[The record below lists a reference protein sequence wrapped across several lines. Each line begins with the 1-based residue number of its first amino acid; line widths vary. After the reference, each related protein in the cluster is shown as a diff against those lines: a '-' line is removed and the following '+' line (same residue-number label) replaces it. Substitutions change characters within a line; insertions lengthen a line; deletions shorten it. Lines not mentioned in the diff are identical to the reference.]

1 MHFIRQ
7 FIQQWFLPFGVL
19 LFCCGMFVAT
29 GRTAYKTMVY
39 LGMLAP
45 ALAMIALSPKASVQ
59 ALFGNP
65 IRLLLAV
72 FVFWAASSA
81 SWAVNQTESDNF
93 IKYAVFIVLFSLALS
108 RPVGMT
114 DERLVKV
121 LRLSVILAGIYSV
134 YAVVYWYGI
143 QAHDWHERF
152 NGLAPF
158 YNPLVTGYFMG
169 FFLALMMGEFIAYRQ
184 QRLAFMVYLPVA
196 AALIVM
202 VLLTQSRTPL
212 LGWFMTAMVL
222 ALVKRNQRGWV
233 VAALTVVGA
242 VLLLTFNE
250 ALWARGLSWRP
261 WIWSHVFERVFD
273 APWLGHGV
281 GDDLLIVIPKNG
293 WEFYDPHNM
302 HLSVLYFTGIIG
314 AALWGLLLVIACRVL
329 WLKRHTPEGLLFLGV
344 LVYGVVASSF
354 DGGYLIARPR
364 ENWFTL
370 WLPLALAARLLD
382 PVTLPAADRHD

>member
-1 MHFIRQ
+1 MAILRQ
-7 FIQQWFLPFGVL
+7 LIQRWFLPLGVL

-45 ALAMIALSPKASVQ
+45 ALAMIALSPKASAQ

-81 SWAVNQTESDNF
+81 SWSVNQSESDNF

-108 RPVGMT
+108 RPVGIA
-114 DERLVKV
+114 DQRLLWV
-121 LRLSVILAGIYSV
+121 LRLSVILAGVYSV
-134 YAVVYWYGI
+134 YAVASWYGL
-143 QAHDWHERF
+143 QGHDWRERF
-152 NGLAPF
+152 NGLEPF

-184 QRLAFMVYLPVA
+184 QRWVFIAYLPIA

-212 LGWFMTAMVL
+212 LGWFMTAVVL

-233 VAALTVVGA
+233 VAALTLGGA
-242 VLLLTFNE
+242 ALLLLFNE
-250 ALWARGLSWRP
+250 ALWERGLSWRP
-261 WIWSHVFERVFD
+261 WIWSHVFERVSE

-281 GDDLLIVIPKNG
+281 GDELLIVIPQNG

-302 HLSVLYFTGIIG
+302 HLSVLYFTGVIG
-314 AALWGLLLVIACRVL
+314 AALWALLLAMAFRVL
-329 WLKRHTPEGLLFLGV
+329 WLKRHTPEGLLFFGL

-382 PVTLPAADRHD
+382 PVTQPAERQHG

>member
-1 MHFIRQ
+1 MHVIRQ
-7 FIQQWFLPFGVL
+7 FIQQGLLPLGVV

-39 LGMLAP
+39 LAVLAP
-45 ALAMIALSPKASVQ
+45 ALAMIVLSPKASLQ

-93 IKYAVFIVLFSLALS
+93 LKYAVFIVLFSLALS
-108 RPVGMT
+108 RPVGVT
-114 DERLVKV
+114 DQRLLWAFRASAV
-121 LRLSVILAGIYSV
+121 LAGVYSV
-134 YAVVYWYGI
+134 YAVLHWYGF
-143 QAHDWHERF
+143 QAHDWRERF
-152 NGLAPF
+152 NGLPPF

-184 QRLAFMVYLPVA
+184 QRWAFVAYLPVA
-196 AALIVM
+196 VALIVM

-212 LGWFMTAMVL
+212 LGWFMTAVVL

-233 VAALTVVGA
+233 VAALTIGGA
-242 VLLLTFNE
+242 ILLLVFNE
-250 ALWARGLSWRP
+250 TLWERGLSWRP
-261 WIWSHVFERVFD
+261 WIWNHVLGLVSE

-281 GDDLLIVIPKNG
+281 GDDLLIVIPQNG

-302 HLSVLYFTGIIG
+302 HLSVLYFTGAIG
-314 AALWGLLLVIACRVL
+314 AALWGLLLVMACRVL
-329 WLKRHTPEGLLFLGV
+329 WLKRDTPEGLLFLGL

-364 ENWFTL
+364 ENWVTL
-370 WLPLALAARLLD
+370 WLPLVLAARLLD
-382 PVTLPAADRHD
+382 PVAPPATRHHD